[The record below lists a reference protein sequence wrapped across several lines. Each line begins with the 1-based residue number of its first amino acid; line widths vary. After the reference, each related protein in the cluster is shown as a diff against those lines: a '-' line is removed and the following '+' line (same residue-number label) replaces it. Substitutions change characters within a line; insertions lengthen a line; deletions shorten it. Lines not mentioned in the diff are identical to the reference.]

1 MEFVDIAFPDCI
13 AMGAQSAVMWQTQI
27 TQSIDG
33 QVSANQDW
41 QDPLHPFDISFAVRT
56 VSDFAL
62 VKAHFMQVRGQAKA
76 FPFKDYTDFEATAT
90 DGKLLTL
97 AGAAVSGDGTYY
109 LHKRYGSGASAFDR
123 RITRP
128 DTPVQVLRTR
138 SGNTTNITGAGAT
151 VTYTTG
157 AVAITGHVSGD
168 TYAWAGTFK
177 LPVRYATD
185 QLNAVIVNREPGASG
200 EHLVIVNGL
209 QLVEVRGL

>member
-1 MEFVDIAFPDCI
+1 MDYVNIAFPDCI

-41 QDPLHPFDISFAVRT
+41 QDPLHPFDIGFAVRT

-76 FPFKDYTDFEATAT
+76 FPFKDYTDFEASAT
-90 DGKLLTL
+90 EGKLLTL

-109 LHKRYGSGASAFDR
+109 LHKRYGTGADAFDR

-128 DTPVQVLRTR
+128 DTPIQVLRTR
-138 SGNTTNITGAGAT
+138 SAVTTNITGVGAT

-157 AVAITGHVSGD
+157 AVAITGHAGGD
-168 TYAWAGTFK
+168 TYAWVGTFK

-185 QLNAVIVNREPGASG
+185 RLNAVIENREPTPDG
-200 EHLVIVNGL
+200 EHLVSVSGL